1 MVYSIVLAR
10 NGTTFIILEEVLLP
24 EPLVLSVAE
33 ELVLGPTVIA
43 GVIVKKCWFLKYF
56 YNNNTI

>member
-43 GVIVKKCWFLKYF
+43 RSPAGTTWQSLSMP
-56 YNNNTI
+56 